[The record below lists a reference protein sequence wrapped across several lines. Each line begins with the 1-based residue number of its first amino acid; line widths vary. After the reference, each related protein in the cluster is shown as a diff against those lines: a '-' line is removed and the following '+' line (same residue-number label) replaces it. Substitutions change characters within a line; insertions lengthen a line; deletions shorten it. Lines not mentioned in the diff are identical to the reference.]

1 MVGSGEAPG
10 QPFAHQYGEPRHLNA
25 GVLLRLTTRLFG
37 FLFLLAAGSEVF
49 EAKRGSA
56 EERNHRQDDHA

>member
-1 MVGSGEAPG
+1 MSGARKKGITRRPG
-10 QPFAHQYGEPRHLNA
+10 IPLNT
-25 GVLLRLTTRLFG
+25 GVLLVLTTRLFG

-56 EERNHRQDDHA
+56 EERNH